1 MNAVMTVDLS
11 ELDAWSAQVQRASDD
26 LSGIARNGGHA
37 LVQTD
42 FGPILETMMGA
53 YNALLP
59 SVHQSLE
66 DNGTGMRDHAEA
78 LRATARDFTLTEDG
92 VVRRHNAAGV
102 DGRDGSSSFWDV
114 ADTTIRR
121 AGPTET
127 QPAPDQ
133 LRLPLRHR
141 VRPGAH
147 ADRLRHPRRARRED
161 RRRRRR
167 RLDRRARPSARSA
180 SRCGRRGQPRRAASQ
195 TISQTWQ
202 GGASDAAVKQI
213 GTWVGSLDTQ
223 AGQLVQMGQ
232 TVVQICRDAWQ
243 TALSVVQCVKS
254 AVQTVSSALAT
265 MSIPG
270 VGWARVVQA
279 VFQAFQAVM
288 KAYKALMKLINI
300 LKQVKSFI
308 DDREELLRRRQG
320 ARLDARRPRLHRCAE
335 QRDPR
340 PEHRHHPD
348 GRPAPR
354 RRSHRLCPSLPP
366 WTIPAAR
373 PRSWRRSRGA
383 RGPDRRAWPTSR
395 RPSTS
400 STRARCSPTRRSR
413 RSRSRP
419 SRASSART

>member
-26 LSGIARNGGHA
+26 LTGIARHGGHG

-59 SVHQSLE
+59 SVQQSLD

-92 VVRRHNAAGV
+92 VVRRHNGHGV
-102 DGRDGSSSFWDV
+102 DARDGSSSFWDV

-121 AGPTET
+121 AAPTESS
-127 QPAPDQ
+127 
-133 LRLPLRHR
+133 LPRISFGFPYDTVCDL
-141 VRPGAH
+141 VRMLTGF
-147 ADRLRHPRRARRED
+147 DIRAELAEKIGGD
-161 RRRRRR
+161 VV
-167 RLDRRARPSARSA
+167 SA
-180 SRCGRRGQPRRAASQ
+180 STQGSCFGNLGRSMTGVAANLQSGGR
-195 TISQTWQ
+195 TISGTWQ
-202 GGASDAAVKQI
+202 GGASDAAIKQI
-213 GTWVGSLDTQ
+213 GTWVGSLNTQ

-232 TVVQICRDAWQ
+232 NIVQICRDAWQ

-288 KAYKALMKLINI
+288 KAYKAIMKLINI
-300 LKQVKSFI
+300 LKQVRSFI
-308 DDREELLRRRQG
+308 ETVKNFFDGDKAPVSTPTAPTSSG
-320 ARLDARRPRLHRCAE
+320 APGGVT
-335 QRDPR
+335 RDPR
-340 PEHRHHPD
+340 SITAPTIGP
-348 GRPAPR
+348 RPAPVA
-354 RRSHRLCPSLPP
+354 PVAP
-366 WTIPAAR
+366 
-373 PRSWRRSRGA
+373 
-383 RGPDRRAWPTSR
+383 
-395 RPSTS
+395 
-400 STRARCSPTRRSR
+400 
-413 RSRSRP
+413 
-419 SRASSART
+419 